1 MKYKNFDEFIE
12 QYKKN
17 NPGNYCDYPCPDCG
31 APVWIMY
38 GPGVS
43 HEECTNPNC
52 DYYFDDVFDITDF

>member
-1 MKYKNFDEFIE
+1 MNKNFNTFLDE
-12 QYKKN
+12 YKKKH
-17 NPGNYCDYPCPDCG
+17 PDNYCDYPCPDCG